1 MIVCLFGILHF
12 FNLDPLGFKKEI
24 SQDDYSIFVSTIGNI
39 NTYGISCTSY
49 GASAVMFATENRDK
63 AQNMVL
69 HLYDICIHGADHGS
83 Q

>member
-1 MIVCLFGILHF
+1 MIVCLLGILHF

-39 NTYGISCTSY
+39 NTYTAY
-49 GASAVMFATENRDK
+49 LALPMGASAVMFATEKNI
-63 AQNMVL
+63 